1 MVPAHVL
8 FLDSLPL
15 TSTGKLDRSR
25 LPKPEISRSS
35 RAEEVVGPR
44 SPLEENITT
53 IWQEVLGLPN
63 LGVHDN
69 FFDLGGHSLLAT
81 QIISRMRTQYGI
93 EVPLRRLFE
102 EPTIEGLARAVVR
115 SQLEQANDPAVA
127 ALLGDLEQL
136 SEDEIEKLLSDET

>member
-1 MVPAHVL
+1 
-8 FLDSLPL
+8 L

-25 LPKPEISRSS
+25 LPKPEISRDS
-35 RAEEVVGPR
+35 RQEPVVGPR
-44 SPLEENITT
+44 SPLEQNITA
-53 IWQEVLGLPN
+53 IWQEVLGLQD

-93 EVPLRRLFE
+93 EIPLRRLFE

-115 SQLEQANDPAVA
+115 SQLEQTSDPALN
-127 ALLGDLEQL
+127 ALLGDLEEL
-136 SEDEIEKLLSDET
+136 SEEEIEKLLSDESGAKT